1 VSSYYA
7 EHEPVSVALRRPGP
21 FWFDD
26 LASVLAEYRWSR
38 FQAECGLDRSNY
50 GTARALDR
58 NSHVERNV
66 IGHLRGPTTE
76 TQHRIIVECL
86 RSDITKRYRDFGLE
100 FYSPVEILGSNLLSI
115 LDRAIQI
122 IANVPGA
129 ALAVSAVL
137 SVVHILKP
145 GSPEYDI
152 SYSEP
157 TLPFS
162 IFVGI
167 DPRLRVNPHLRLAES
182 ILHECMHLQLTL
194 IEERTPLIGTDNEHH
209 LSPWRQT
216 LRPTRGVLHALYVFR
231 VIQEF
236 FSALL
241 VSVILSEDEY
251 RHIQGR
257 LRDIE
262 IQVGQT
268 GDLSSSQDLTPAGQA
283 LVERL
288 QAGDKPKAQTNKVS
302 NRRP

>member
-1 VSSYYA
+1 VGSYYA

-21 FWFDD
+21 FWFDN
-26 LASVLAEYRWSR
+26 LAPVLAEYRWSR
-38 FQAECGLDRSNY
+38 FEAECGLDKLNY
-50 GTARALDR
+50 GTARVLDR
-58 NSHVERNV
+58 NPHAERNV
-66 IGHLRGPTTE
+66 IGHLRGPTVE

-100 FYSPVEILGSNLLSI
+100 FYSPVEILGLNLFCI
-115 LDRAIQI
+115 WDRAIKI

-129 ALAVSAVL
+129 ALAVSSVL
-137 SVVHILKP
+137 SVVHFLKP
-145 GSPEYDI
+145 DSPEYDI

-167 DPRLRVNPHLRLAES
+167 DSRLRVNPHLRLAES
-182 ILHECMHLQLTL
+182 VLHECMHLQLTL
-194 IEERTPLIGTDNEHH
+194 IEQRTPLIAADNEEH

-241 VSVILSEDEY
+241 VSVSLSEEEH
-251 RHIQGR
+251 RHIQRR
-257 LRDIE
+257 LKDIE
-262 IQVGQT
+262 IEVEQT
-268 GDLSSSQDLTPAGQA
+268 GDLSSSRDLTPAGQV
-283 LVERL
+283 LVLRL
-288 QAGDKPKAQTNKVS
+288 QAGDKAKVS
-302 NRRP
+302 SKGLA